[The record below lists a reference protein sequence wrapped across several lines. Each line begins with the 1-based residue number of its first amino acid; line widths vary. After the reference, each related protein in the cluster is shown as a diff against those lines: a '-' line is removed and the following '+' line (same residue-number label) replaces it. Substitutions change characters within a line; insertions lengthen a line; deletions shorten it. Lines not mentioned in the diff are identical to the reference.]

1 MTESPCTEPQL
12 WALNSEHISR
22 ISEFQATDAEPLAL
36 SSGALTYPILTSH
49 LDLKQNDFSLV
60 PHESY
65 KELGMGGESTVTP
78 DSQRVAIPTSS
89 QPLLLTQG
97 AR

>member
-1 MTESPCTEPQL
+1 MTKSK
-12 WALNSEHISR
+12 
-22 ISEFQATDAEPLAL
+22 FQKGPVGVLPL
-36 SSGALTYPILTSH
+36 
-49 LDLKQNDFSLV
+49 
-60 PHESY
+60 HESY

-78 DSQRVAIPTSS
+78 GSQRVAIPTSS